1 MRISDWSSDVCSS
14 DLVPKTEGEGKV
26 QKTTMVALTSE
37 QLAKVESLVK
47 EAVGFDAAR
56 GDSVSVQNAAF
67 VQPESIPPV
76 SALPIWQQP
85 QVLSIA
91 RQAGG
96 VMLLLALTLAR
107 QRVGEGKRGSVLW

>member
-1 MRISDWSSDVCSS
+1 
-14 DLVPKTEGEGKV
+14 
-26 QKTTMVALTSE
+26 MVALTSE

-67 VQPESIPPV
+67 VQPESIQPV
-76 SALPIWQQP
+76 SALPIWQTP

-91 RQAGG
+91 RPAGG
-96 VMLLLALTLAR
+96 VLLLLALILFILRPALRPLLAAPTQIGR
-107 QRVGEGKRGSVLW
+107 ASFRERVCQFV

>member
-1 MRISDWSSDVCSS
+1 
-14 DLVPKTEGEGKV
+14 
-26 QKTTMVALTSE
+26 MVALTSE

-67 VQPESIPPV
+67 VQPESSQPV

-96 VMLLLALTLAR
+96 VLLLLALILFILRPALRQLLAAPTTAPAL
-107 QRVGEGKRGSVLW
+107 VGTVEGGQEIGRAHV